1 MGNMVFE
8 KDTVCTFKSISMQ
21 YKNKLIDLPQ
31 LTTINTNGSYMF
43 LMKEI
48 DVQGIADY
56 SSLF

>member
-1 MGNMVFE
+1 MVFCSN
-8 KDTVCTFKSISMQ
+8 TVCTFKSISMR

-48 DVQGIADY
+48 YVQGIADY